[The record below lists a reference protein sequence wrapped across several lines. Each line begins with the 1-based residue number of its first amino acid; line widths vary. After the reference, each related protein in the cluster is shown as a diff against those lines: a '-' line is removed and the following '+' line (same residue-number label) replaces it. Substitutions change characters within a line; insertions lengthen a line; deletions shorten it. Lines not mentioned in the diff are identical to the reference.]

1 MAFRRIALF
10 GDPQG
15 VPQMLPH
22 LADVGKLAVVR
33 ASIRPA
39 QSAEMEQLAAAAGA
53 RLFVQPKAK
62 SAEFSAFLA
71 ELESFNPDLILI
83 NSYSMILSPDVL
95 SIPRGSTIN
104 VHGALLPQY
113 RGANVTEWA
122 LINEEYQSGVTM
134 HRVDAGIDTGAIVDQ
149 ESVPLRFEDTWIDAR
164 ARINRATDVLLK
176 KRMPLVLAGQIDA
189 KPQDESQA
197 HHWHRRRPED
207 GRFEWH
213 WPLRRIYNL
222 VRALVAPHP
231 GAWYEADGR
240 TEVLDRWLSLPKLAE
255 LKGQI
260 VGGWQYGNSALMPHA
275 SSNADAAREIANAS
289 FAFDVGGMSAGLT
302 SVDYRSG
309 TARAVV
315 NNPSA
320 NSEILSALIRFAEEE
335 LFLKHVETSVGAI

>member
-1 MAFRRIALF
+1 
-10 GDPQG
+10 
-15 VPQMLPH
+15 MLPH
-22 LADVGKLAVVR
+22 LADGVEALAIVR

-39 QSAEMEQLAAAAGA
+39 QSAEMERLAAAGGKKM
-53 RLFVQPKAK
+53 FVQPKAK
-62 SAEFSAFLA
+62 SADYSAFLA
-71 ELESFNPDLILI
+71 DMKSFDPDLILI

-95 SIPRGSTIN
+95 AIPRGGAIN

-122 LINEEYQSGVTM
+122 LINEECQSGVTM
-134 HRVDAGIDTGAIVDQ
+134 HRVDAGIDTGAIVDR
-149 ESVPLRFEDTWIDAR
+149 ESVPLHFEDTWIDAR

-176 KRMPLVLAGQIDA
+176 KQLPLVLAGQIDA

-231 GAWYEADGR
+231 GAWYEGNGR

-255 LKGQI
+255 LKSRI
-260 VGGWQYGNSALMPHA
+260 VGEWRYGSAVLTPRTSFA
-275 SSNADAAREIANAS
+275 ADSARESANAS
-289 FAFDVGGMSAGLT
+289 FAFDVSGTSAGLA
-302 SVDYRSG
+302 SVDYRNG

-335 LFLKHVETSVGAI
+335 LFLKRVETSAGAI